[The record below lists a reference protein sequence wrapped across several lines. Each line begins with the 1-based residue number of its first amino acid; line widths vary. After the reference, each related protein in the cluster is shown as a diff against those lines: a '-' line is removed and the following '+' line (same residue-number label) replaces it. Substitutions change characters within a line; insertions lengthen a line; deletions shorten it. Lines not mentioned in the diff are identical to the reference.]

1 MKAEATRR
9 PRARR
14 PEPGSGD
21 ERSRAE
27 DAGAGDDLARDG
39 PPRDGDVDGAPPSVE
54 REARPAAA
62 SARGDGDE
70 ALFLAC
76 PACREPSYRKDLE
89 RRLNVCGSC
98 GYHFRLTVEQRL
110 LVTVDRGSWHEVEAD
125 LVGGDPLEWVD
136 QQPYPERIAAAR
148 EATGHR
154 EAVATG
160 IAAIESSRVALG
172 VLDFHFMGG
181 SMGTAVGEKLTRL
194 VELALERRLPLVVFA
209 ASGGA
214 RMQEGTLSLVQMA
227 KVVSALTRLREA
239 GLPYV
244 CVLTDPTTG
253 GVAASLAMR
262 GDVQLAEP
270 GALIGFAGP
279 RVIEQTIHQTL
290 PAGFQRAESVL
301 EHGMLDAVVHRRDLR
316 STLGRLLRV
325 LTRTP
330 ASG

>member
-1 MKAEATRR
+1 VKSEASRSPRGRRSAGEAEVAGEREPR
-9 PRARR
+9 PGRIDGSSPRA
-14 PEPGSGD
+14 ET
-21 ERSRAE
+21 
-27 DAGAGDDLARDG
+27 
-39 PPRDGDVDGAPPSVE
+39 
-54 REARPAAA
+54 
-62 SARGDGDE
+62 DE

-76 PACREPSYRKDLE
+76 PACREMSYRKDLE

-98 GYHFRLTVEQRL
+98 GHHFRLTVEQRL
-110 LVTVDRGSWHEVEAD
+110 LLTVDRGSWEEVDGGIA
-125 LVGGDPLEWVD
+125 GGDPLGWVD

-148 EATGHR
+148 SATGHT
-154 EAVATG
+154 EAVVTG
-160 IAAIESSRVALG
+160 LAAIESIEVALG
-172 VLDFHFMGG
+172 ILDFHFMGG
-181 SMGTAVGEKLTRL
+181 SMGTAVGERITRL
-194 VELALERRLPLVVFA
+194 VERALERRLPLVLFA

-239 GLPYV
+239 GVPYL

-301 EHGMLDAVVHRRDLR
+301 EHGMLDAIVHRRDLR
-316 STLGRLLRV
+316 ATLGRLLRV

-330 ASG
+330 GRPG

>member
-1 MKAEATRR
+1 MKAQETGAPRPRR
-9 PRARR
+9 GRARR
-14 PEPGSGD
+14 GEHPATTEGETREQRG
-21 ERSRAE
+21 RA
-27 DAGAGDDLARDG
+27 D
-39 PPRDGDVDGAPPSVE
+39 
-54 REARPAAA
+54 PAAA
-62 SARGDGDE
+62 RDE
-70 ALFLAC
+70 PEEGLFLAC
-76 PACREPSYRKDLE
+76 PACREMSYRKDLE

-98 GYHFRLTVEQRL
+98 GHHFRLTVEQRL
-110 LVTVDRGSWHEVEAD
+110 LVTVDRGSWEEVDAR
-125 LVGGDPLEWVD
+125 LAGTDPLSWVD
-136 QQPYPERIAAAR
+136 QQPYPERLAAAR
-148 EATGHR
+148 EATGR
-154 EAVATG
+154 PEAVVTG
-160 IAAIESSRVALG
+160 FAAIESIPVALG
-172 VLDFHFMGG
+172 ILDFHFMGG
-181 SMGTAVGEKLTRL
+181 SMGTAVGEKITRL
-194 VELALERRLPLVVFA
+194 VERALERRLPLVLFA

-239 GLPYV
+239 GIPYV

-301 EHGMLDAVVHRRDLR
+301 DHGMLDAVVHRRDLR
-316 STLGRLLRV
+316 ATLGRLLRV

-330 ASG
+330 PRPA

>member
-1 MKAEATRR
+1 MKLEATRSR
-9 PRARR
+9 RRRAATGRGDAAPRGGEGQAPGDESGRTRASAPPEPAPRA
-14 PEPGSGD
+14 ET
-21 ERSRAE
+21 
-27 DAGAGDDLARDG
+27 
-39 PPRDGDVDGAPPSVE
+39 
-54 REARPAAA
+54 
-62 SARGDGDE
+62 DE
-70 ALFLAC
+70 ALFITC
-76 PACREPSYRKDLE
+76 PACREMAYRKDLE

-98 GYHFRLTVEQRL
+98 GHHFRLTVEQRL
-110 LVTVDRGSWHEVEAD
+110 LVTVDRGSWQEVDSRLA
-125 LVGGDPLEWVD
+125 GTDPLAWED
-136 QQPYPERIAAAR
+136 QQPYPDRLAAAR
-148 EATGHR
+148 AATGR
-154 EAVATG
+154 PEAVVTG
-160 IAAIESSRVALG
+160 FAAIESIEVALA

-194 VELALERRLPLVVFA
+194 VERALERRRPLVIFA

-239 GLPYV
+239 GVPYL

-270 GALIGFAGP
+270 GALVGFAGP

-301 EHGMLDAVVHRRDLR
+301 EHGLLDAVVPRRDLR
-316 STLGRLLRV
+316 TALGRLLRV
-325 LTRTP
+325 LTAPPPP
-330 ASG
+330 AA

>member
-1 MKAEATRR
+1 M
-9 PRARR
+9 
-14 PEPGSGD
+14 
-21 ERSRAE
+21 
-27 DAGAGDDLARDG
+27 
-39 PPRDGDVDGAPPSVE
+39 
-54 REARPAAA
+54 
-62 SARGDGDE
+62 
-70 ALFLAC
+70 
-76 PACREPSYRKDLE
+76 SYRKDLE

-98 GYHFRLTVEQRL
+98 GHHFRLTVEQRL
-110 LVTVDRGSWHEVEAD
+110 LLTVDRGSWEEVDAGIA
-125 LVGGDPLEWVD
+125 GGDPLAWVD

-148 EATGHR
+148 AATGHT
-154 EAVATG
+154 EAVVTG
-160 IAAIESSRVALG
+160 FASIESIAIALG
-172 VLDFHFMGG
+172 ILDFHFMGG
-181 SMGTAVGEKLTRL
+181 RMGTAVGERVTCL
-194 VELALERRLPLVVFA
+194 VERALERRLPLVLFA

-239 GLPYV
+239 GFPYV

-301 EHGMLDAVVHRRDLR
+301 EHGMLDAIVHRRDLR
-316 STLGRLLRV
+316 ATLGRLLRV

-330 ASG
+330 VRTG